1 MPADG
6 EGVISASFSSLMTL
20 RRMRAHMVNGKFS
33 GAVWLAAKSVVMGR
47 GGWDG
52 SVDGVCG
59 DVGSFCLV
67 RGWAGSVTSGRKRRP
82 GGTRGGA
89 CSSAAQ
95 DGVLIYVAYVVA
107 FFLHGKNI
115 AFCYELLIRIFH
127 CYSAYAQIACKTA
140 L

>member
-52 SVDGVCG
+52 SVDGVWG

-67 RGWAGSVTSGRKRRP
+67 RGVGGVCDVGSEAAPPPKAGAPPVHPLRRKE
-82 GGTRGGA
+82 
-89 CSSAAQ
+89 SAT
-95 DGVLIYVAYVVA
+95 
-107 FFLHGKNI
+107 N
-115 AFCYELLIRIFH
+115 
-127 CYSAYAQIACKTA
+127 
-140 L
+140 

>member
-47 GGWDG
+47 GGCGG
-52 SVDGVCG
+52 SVDGVWG

-67 RGWAGSVTSGRKRRP
+67 RGVGGVCDVGSEAAPRRDAGAVPVPPLRR
-82 GGTRGGA
+82 TE
-89 CSSAAQ
+89 SSSMS
-95 DGVLIYVAYVVA
+95 
-107 FFLHGKNI
+107 H
-115 AFCYELLIRIFH
+115 
-127 CYSAYAQIACKTA
+127 T
-140 L
+140 